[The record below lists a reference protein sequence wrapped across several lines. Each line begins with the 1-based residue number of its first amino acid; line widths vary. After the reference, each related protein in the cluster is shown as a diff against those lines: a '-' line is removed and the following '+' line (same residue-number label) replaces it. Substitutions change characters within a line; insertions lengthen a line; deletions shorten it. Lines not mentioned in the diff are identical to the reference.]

1 MGPSDPV
8 ADTPICLLLL
18 PAPLERFIL
27 RDQAEDLLRARGVLA
42 ADPPRMRYGALAR
55 LPEVIAD
62 GIAAAQARRL
72 VRGLRRHAGTP
83 RVVVIFHALQYPLA
97 RAVMDAAPGCELWYW
112 RWDRYERAYDASP
125 ALRDRLEELHR
136 AAAARAAMIPAV
148 SGELVRLEEEQEREA
163 TLVPMSADA
172 FPAPRTGGVV
182 AISLG
187 HLGWRTDWALLRAV
201 AEDMRDELVLL
212 LVGAVHPDEMA
223 GDADFD
229 ACRSMPNIVWL
240 GSLGDDAAA
249 QLIRI
254 SDVGIVPFK
263 HEPFND
269 AALPYRILKYARGG
283 RRTVTQDLAGVRT
296 WAPAVTIADG
306 PAAFAAALRE
316 HGGARL
322 RPDDEVRE
330 WAFRQ
335 TARAQNE
342 PVWAR
347 LEGVGID
354 LRPKLR

>member
-1 MGPSDPV
+1 VGPSDPV

-27 RDQAEDLLRARGVLA
+27 RDQAEDLLGARGVLA
-42 ADPPRMRYGALAR
+42 VDPPRVPYGAFGR
-55 LPEVIAD
+55 LPEALGD
-62 GIAAAQARRL
+62 GIAARQARRL
-72 VRGLRRHAGTP
+72 VRGLKQRAGTP

-125 ALRDRLEELHR
+125 KLRDRLDELHR
-136 AAAARAAMIPAV
+136 AAAARATMIPAV
-148 SGELVRLEEEQEREA
+148 SGELVRLEEDEGREA

-172 FPAPRTGGVV
+172 FPAPDTGGVV

-201 AEDMRDELVLL
+201 AEEMSDELVLL
-212 LVGAVHPDEMA
+212 LVGAVHPEECS
-223 GDADFD
+223 GDADFE
-229 ACRSMPNIVWL
+229 ACRALPNIVWL

-263 HEPFND
+263 QEPFND

-283 RRTVTQDLAGVRT
+283 RRTVTPDLAGVRT
-296 WAPAVTIADG
+296 WAPVVTVADG
-306 PAAFAAALRE
+306 PSAFAAALRE
-316 HGGARL
+316 HAGARL
-322 RPDDEVRE
+322 RPDDDVRL
-330 WAFRQ
+330 WAFEQ

-342 PVWAR
+342 PVWER
-347 LEGVGID
+347 LEDAGID
-354 LRPKLR
+354 LRPKAR